1 MGKVGVWEK
10 ATVNPINIGTQVRG
24 GRGDEALPSP
34 TGLTLWGLAHSWLIP
49 TVHIHPGSLPLPTL
63 PTKEPHLTAGKVAL
77 PLKGRGCVRTDLAA
91 AST

>member
-10 ATVNPINIGTQVRG
+10 ATVNPINIGTQAGVRG
-24 GRGDEALPSP
+24 MRLCHLPL
-34 TGLTLWGLAHSWLIP
+34 GLTLWGLAHGWLVP
-49 TVHIHPGSLPLPTL
+49 TVHIHAGSLPLPIL
-63 PTKEPHLTAGKVAL
+63 PAKEPHLTAGKVAL

>member
-10 ATVNPINIGTQVRG
+10 ATVNPINIGTQAGVG
-24 GRGDEALPSP
+24 GMRLCHLPL
-34 TGLTLWGLAHSWLIP
+34 GRTLWGLAHGWLVP
-49 TVHIHPGSLPLPTL
+49 TVHIHAGSLPLPIL
-63 PTKEPHLTAGKVAL
+63 PAKEPHLTAGKVAL